1 MTKFLC
7 LVGIGEAESVQVTR
21 ATKLEL
27 VLGRGRT
34 GTGLAG
40 NRLLDGYLYK
50 TLMHELAT
58 NKRWGEGSE
67 K

>member
-1 MTKFLC
+1 MRTRRKGLTKFLG
-7 LVGIGEAESVQVTR
+7 LVGIGEAESVQVTG

-40 NRLLDGYLYK
+40 NRLLDRYLW
-50 TLMHELAT
+50 
-58 NKRWGEGSE
+58 NKRNTRN
-67 K
+67 